1 MELVLIV
8 NYQQKSLFLNV
19 QYVLNS
25 GDKLDCAGHRRRMYI
40 EGKAK
45 VVVDFLGEMA
55 AC

>member
-25 GDKLDCAGHRRRMYI
+25 GDKLDCAGHRRIYI